1 MKISPKPE
9 LPSSAIQAGTVKQ
22 QLKAAAPAAE
32 GAARGRSVAVASSMA
47 VTLSRTAMEPV
58 GRSTDDF
65 DAARVKAMR
74 AAIEN
79 GTFRVNAESIAD
91 KLLAGAQEMLS
102 PLRSA

>member
-9 LPSSAIQAGTVKQ
+9 LPSSAIQAGNAKQ

-32 GAARGRSVAVASSMA
+32 GAARGRSVAAASSMA
-47 VTLSRTAMEPV
+47 VTLSRTAMDPV

-65 DAARVKAMR
+65 DADRVKAMR
-74 AAIEN
+74 EAIAN
-79 GTFRVNAESIAD
+79 GSFRINAEAIAD

-102 PLRSA
+102 PLRTA

>member
-1 MKISPKPE
+1 MKIGPKPE
-9 LPSSAIQAGTVKQ
+9 LPSSVVQAGTAKQ
-22 QLKAAAPAAE
+22 QLRAATPAAE
-32 GAARGRSVAVASSMA
+32 SLVRGRSAAASSMA
-47 VTLSRTAMEPV
+47 VTLSRTSMEPV

-65 DAARVKAMR
+65 DAVRVKAMR

-79 GTFRVNAESIAD
+79 GTFKVNAEAIAD